1 MIRQLLSLFRR
12 PPATITAI
20 EAHQALADGA
30 VLLDVRERDEWRA
43 GHAPQARH
51 VGLSQ
56 FEDHLADLPADRLIV
71 TVCRSGRR
79 SAMAANTLNRHGY
92 TATNLSGGMNAW
104 VSAGL
109 PVVTNDN
116 LPGRVI

>member
-12 PPATITAI
+12 PATTTAI
-20 EAHQALADGA
+20 EARQALADGA

-51 VGLSQ
+51 VVLNQ
-56 FEDHLADLPADRLIV
+56 LEDQLGDLPTDRPIV

-79 SAMAANTLNRHGY
+79 SAIAAKLLTRHGY
-92 TATNLSGGMNAW
+92 QATNLTGGMNAW
-104 VSAGL
+104 AAAGM
-109 PVVTNDN
+109 PVVTNGGK
-116 LPGRVI
+116 PGQII